1 MVRLY
6 FVYIV
11 SVLFFL
17 PGTGF
22 PSEKKTDNDVKKL
35 SVLIVTGGHGFEHE
49 AFFAMFDSFDR
60 IEYREV
66 VHPQAD
72 EIYTDGTAAKYDV
85 LVFYDMYQ
93 EITSEQKS
101 AFLNLLKKGKGLVVL
116 HHALASYQAWPEY
129 EKIVGGKYFLKPH
142 KENGHE
148 VPGSTYKHGQDI
160 PVHIVN
166 PQHPVTK
173 GMQDFHIHDEVYG
186 GIYVAPNVDA
196 LLSTEHPL
204 SGKII
209 AWAHQYE
216 NSRVVTIQLGHDH
229 SAYENENYRKLV
241 RRAILWVAGRH
252 E

>member
-1 MVRLY
+1 MIRFY
-6 FVYIV
+6 YIFILFLLTAIGV
-11 SVLFFL
+11 S
-17 PGTGF
+17 
-22 PSEKKTDNDVKKL
+22 SAKKSGNDDRKL
-35 SVLIVTGGHGFEHE
+35 SVLIVTGGHEFEHE
-49 AFFAMFDSFDR
+49 AFFAMFDSFDQ

-93 EITSEQKS
+93 EITAEQKT
-101 AFLNLLKKGKGLVVL
+101 AFLGLLKQGKGLVVL

-142 KENGHE
+142 TENGRKI
-148 VPGSTYKHGQDI
+148 PGSTYKHGQNI

-173 GMQDFHIHDEVYG
+173 GLHDFRIHDEVYG
-186 GIYVAPNVDA
+186 GFSVSANVEP
-196 LLSTEHPL
+196 LLTTDHPL
-204 SGKII
+204 SGKTI
-209 AWAHQYE
+209 AWAHRYE

-229 SAYENENYRKLV
+229 SAYENINYRKLV